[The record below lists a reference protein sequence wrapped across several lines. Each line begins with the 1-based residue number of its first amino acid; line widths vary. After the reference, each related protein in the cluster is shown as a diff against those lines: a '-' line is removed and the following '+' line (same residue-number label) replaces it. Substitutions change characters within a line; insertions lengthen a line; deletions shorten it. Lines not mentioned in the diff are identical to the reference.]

1 MSSQSLPVLSSTEY
15 DEGVCESHL
24 YMWRA
29 IIALAHR
36 HDLIDETEQIK
47 LQSYINKIHFSAAQK
62 ATVTEDLSTQ
72 QDLSAKLAKISRPED
87 QAHFFEFA
95 RIIHWNEGDLI
106 MQEQKIMRDFLEH
119 TIAEYNM
126 SNVKAALQ
134 VSEHAPVIQEAQKD
148 ASFAERVIS
157 ISKKILSI
165 FPELDLGEVTNEAS
179 ESEFYLWR
187 ALFALAHADGQVTG
201 DEITFL
207 NNAMATSHL
216 TEKQRIILQD
226 DMENPKNIEDMFEK
240 ITIPKHRTQFFYHA
254 RLLFW
259 SDGDFDKQEQ
269 ELMARLQSLQVKTVD
284 LEGMVGQ
291 VDLELEDTGP
301 EKVTLKANPEP
312 EKRGFWA
319 WLFRRKN

>member
-1 MSSQSLPVLSSTEY
+1 
-15 DEGVCESHL
+15 
-24 YMWRA
+24 
-29 IIALAHR
+29 
-36 HDLIDETEQIK
+36 
-47 LQSYINKIHFSAAQK
+47 
-62 ATVTEDLSTQ
+62 
-72 QDLSAKLAKISRPED
+72 
-87 QAHFFEFA
+87 
-95 RIIHWNEGDLI
+95 
-106 MQEQKIMRDFLEH
+106 MRDFLEH
-119 TIAEYNM
+119 TIAEYNL
-126 SNVKAALQ
+126 SNVKSALKI
-134 VSEHAPVIQEAQKD
+134 SEHAPVILEAKKD
-148 ASFAERVIS
+148 TSLIAGIAT

-165 FPELDLGEVTNEAS
+165 FPELELGDVTNEAS

-254 RLLFW
+254 RLLCW

-269 ELMARLQSLQVKTVD
+269 DLMARLQSLQVKTVD

-291 VDLELEDTGP
+291 VELELEDTGP
-301 EKVTLKANPEP
+301 EKVTLKTDSEP
-312 EKRGFWA
+312 KKRGFWA
-319 WLFRRKN
+319 WLFRRNN

>member
-1 MSSQSLPVLSSTEY
+1 MSLDSLPVLNSTAY

-29 IIALAHR
+29 IISLAHR

-47 LQSYINKIHFSAAQK
+47 LQSYINNIHFSPAQK
-62 ATVTEDLSTQ
+62 TTISEDLATP
-72 QDLSAKLAKISRPED
+72 QDLSAMLANISRPED

-119 TIAEYNM
+119 TIAEYNL
-126 SNVKAALQ
+126 SNVKSALKI
-134 VSEHAPVIQEAQKD
+134 SEHAPVILEAQKD
-148 ASFAERVIS
+148 TSLIAGIAT

-165 FPELDLGEVTNEAS
+165 FPELELGDVTNEAS

-254 RLLFW
+254 RLLCW

-269 ELMARLQSLQVKTVD
+269 DLMARLQSLQVKTVD

-291 VDLELEDTGP
+291 VELELEDTGP
-301 EKVTLKANPEP
+301 EKVTLKTDSEP
-312 EKRGFWA
+312 KKRGFWA
-319 WLFRRKN
+319 WLFRRNN